1 MSALDMASFRA
12 GAKDIRTGK
21 SVALGLVVADDDS
34 GAHFELRGS
43 TEDVWVRV
51 ELQPEQRK
59 VWCRLGG
66 MAGGVGMI
74 AVPAVGTECLVFFPG
89 GEIHADPVLGI
100 VLSTGS
106 VLVDSTTGRVVVAGS
121 LVKLGAATGTVALA
135 LAPPQAA
142 FNTQVASH
150 THVAPSG
157 GGETTGPFLSC
168 SGAVLNPAHG
178 MPGHVHG
185 SPEPIAAGGTS
196 IGAGS
201 IAATKVEGV

>member
-1 MSALDMASFRA
+1 MSDLAAMREAMQDARSGR
-12 GAKDIRTGK
+12 

-34 GAHFELRGS
+34 GSHYELRGS

-51 ELQPEQRK
+51 ELQPEQRT

-106 VLVDSTTGRVVVAGS
+106 VLVDATTGRVVVAGS

-142 FNTQVASH
+142 FNTQLLSH
-150 THVAPSG
+150 THVAPST
-157 GGETTGPFLSC
+157 GGETTGPFLSG

-178 MPGHVHG
+178 DPGHVHG
-185 SPEPIAAGGTS
+185 TPEPIAVGGTS
-196 IGAGS
+196 ISAGS

>member
-1 MSALDMASFRA
+1 MSDLAAMREAFEDPR
-12 GAKDIRTGK
+12 GARVCSMGI
-21 SVALGLVVADDDS
+21 VVLDDDS
-34 GAHFELRGS
+34 GAHYELRGS

-51 ELQPEQRK
+51 ELQPEQRP

-74 AVPAVGTECLVFFPG
+74 AVPAVGTECLVFTPG
-89 GEIHADPVLGI
+89 GALHADPVLGI

-106 VLVDSTTGRVVVAGS
+106 VLVDATTGRVVVAGS

-142 FNTQVASH
+142 FNTQLLSH
-150 THVAPSG
+150 THVAPST
-157 GGETTGPFLSC
+157 GGETTGPFLSG

-178 MPGHVHG
+178 DPGHVHG
-185 SPEPIAAGGTS
+185 TPEPIAAGGTS
-196 IGAGS
+196 ISAGS

>member
-1 MSALDMASFRA
+1 MSDLAAMREAFEDPR
-12 GAKDIRTGK
+12 GARVCSMGI
-21 SVALGLVVADDDS
+21 VVLDDDS
-34 GAHFELRGS
+34 GAHYELRGS

-51 ELQPEQRK
+51 ELQPEQRM

-74 AVPAVGTECLVFFPG
+74 AVPAVGSECLVFFPG

-106 VLVDSTTGRVVVAGS
+106 VLVDATTGRVVVAGS

-142 FNTQVASH
+142 FNTQLLSH
-150 THVAPSG
+150 THVAPST
-157 GGETTGPFLSC
+157 GGETTGPFLSG

-178 MPGHVHG
+178 DPGHVHG
-185 SPEPIAAGGTS
+185 TPEPIAAGGTS
-196 IGAGS
+196 ISAGS